1 MRAVSASSRLPPNL
15 GCASPVFSS
24 SCTHSPCPPH
34 PHAPITHSTPLPAH
48 RTDYPPTYL
57 RPPTPTLHY
66 VCMLS
71 CPLGV
76 STPCISQKAQA
87 DALQLEMK
95 LQDRDRQLEMKRKSD
110 LAEAG
115 YSSPDYRTRGG
126 RCSSRSLRAIAHEIL
141 LLTLVIS
148 DHDRHERYRSQT
160 TGVRGRGPLLGRA
173 SSVDS
178 DTSDDDDLCDG
189 GFY

>member
-1 MRAVSASSRLPPNL
+1 
-15 GCASPVFSS
+15 
-24 SCTHSPCPPH
+24 
-34 PHAPITHSTPLPAH
+34 
-48 RTDYPPTYL
+48 
-57 RPPTPTLHY
+57 
-66 VCMLS
+66 
-71 CPLGV
+71 
-76 STPCISQKAQA
+76 
-87 DALQLEMK
+87 
-95 LQDRDRQLEMKRKSD
+95 MKRKSD